1 MLIKLFSSAVNGIN
15 ATTITIEVNITW
27 GAKFVLVGL
36 PDNAVRESKDRID
49 SALRE
54 MGRNIPN
61 KKTIINMAPADL
73 KKEGSAFDLPLAIG
87 ILLANQDFNSNLYQE
102 AIIIGELSLDGTLIP
117 IKGALSI
124 AISAKQEGFKRI
136 ILPLENAN
144 EASMVDDIDIYGF
157 THIKEVCQFLS
168 ETTQIPPTRY
178 TKPEEDKPD
187 CFIDFDFKDVRGQEK
202 VKRAFEIAAS
212 GNHNILLIGPPGAG
226 KTMLARRLQIGRA
239 SCRASVSSPS

>member
-54 MGRNIPN
+54 MGHTIPN

-117 IKGALSI
+117 IDRK
-124 AISAKQEGFKRI
+124 
-136 ILPLENAN
+136 
-144 EASMVDDIDIYGF
+144 
-157 THIKEVCQFLS
+157 
-168 ETTQIPPTRY
+168 
-178 TKPEEDKPD
+178 
-187 CFIDFDFKDVRGQEK
+187 
-202 VKRAFEIAAS
+202 
-212 GNHNILLIGPPGAG
+212 
-226 KTMLARRLQIGRA
+226 
-239 SCRASVSSPS
+239 SVG